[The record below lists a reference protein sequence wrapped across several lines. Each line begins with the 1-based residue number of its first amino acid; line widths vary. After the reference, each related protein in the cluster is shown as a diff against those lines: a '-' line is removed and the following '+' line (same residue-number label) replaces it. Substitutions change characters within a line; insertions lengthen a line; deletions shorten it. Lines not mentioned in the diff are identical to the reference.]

1 MEHHHSLQGMALFIG
16 KSYGSAISAIILFF
30 PITHHLFTFRDYAVS
45 KL

>member
-1 MEHHHSLQGMALFIG
+1 MKQHHPLQGMALFIG

-30 PITHHLFTFRDYAVS
+30 PITHHFLAFRDYAMG